1 MPMVCDLQILYG
13 LLNILPVVHGL
24 ESHLEHPLS
33 PQHFV
38 LELFLLS

>member
-1 MPMVCDLQILYG
+1 MSMVCDLHLLYG
-13 LLNILPVVHGL
+13 LLNILPVLQGL

-33 PQHFV
+33 SQHFV